1 MKKIVY
7 ITAILAFSMMS
18 NAQIDRSK
26 QPKPGASPTINLTKP
41 QSFVLPNGLTVLVVE
56 NHKLPSVS
64 FSLSLDN
71 PPSLE
76 GSLKGVEDITSSMM
90 GNGTSKI
97 SKDEFNRK
105 IEYFGAN
112 INFSIGGVSGSSLS
126 KYFGQVLPLVAQGA
140 LDPLFTEEDM
150 KNERDKIIEGL
161 KSEEKSAQ
169 GIAKRVRGALLY
181 GKNHPNG
188 EILTPETLG
197 KVTLADVKKCYT
209 TNFVPVKA
217 YLVVVGDVKFAD
229 VKKLITTNFSSWKKA
244 PLPVSQYVDPVN
256 VAKTEINFVDVPN
269 AVQSEISVTNL
280 VDFKMSSPDFFAAL
294 LANQILGS
302 SDSRLFNN
310 LRERHGWTY
319 GAYSNIK
326 ADKYLSSFL
335 ATASVRN
342 AVTDSAIVEMTRELD
357 TIRTQLPTAS
367 ELELAKAKYIGS
379 FVMNAVKPETIA
391 RFALNE
397 KTQNLPVGFYENYIK
412 NVNAVTLEEV
422 RTAAKKYFSRDN
434 ARIIVIGKA
443 SDVLPKLEGLNMP
456 MRYFDKDGN
465 EISRPESKK
474 VDANVTPE
482 SILTKYISAIGGE
495 KAIGEVKS
503 IFSTSKAS
511 IQGQEMLTTVKQTS
525 SGKAFMEVSMM
536 GMSLMKTVFDGTK
549 GYSVIQ
555 GQKKDLD
562 SQQLEEAKDGMIPEL
577 SLLKSGK
584 AKLAG
589 IESVNGADA
598 YKLTIGGIKT
608 FFYDVKTGLKVAQ
621 ETTRETNGQSMTQR
635 VLYSDYKPAGGM
647 LIPYKSTV
655 NMMGME
661 IVMEVTSVKV
671 NEGVADADFQ

>member
-1 MKKIVY
+1 MKKILY
-7 ITAILAFSMMS
+7 MAAILTFSVMA

-26 QPKPGASPTINLTKP
+26 QPKPGAAPTINLTKP
-41 QSFVLPNGLTVLVVE
+41 QSFVLPNGLTVMVVE
-56 NHKLPSVS
+56 NHKLPTVS

-76 GSLKGVEDITSSMM
+76 GALKGVEDITSSMM

-97 SKDEFNRK
+97 SKDGFNRK

-112 INFSIGGVSGSSLS
+112 VNFSIGGVGGSCLS
-126 KYFGQVLPLVAQGA
+126 KYFAQVLPLVAQGA

-150 KNERDKIIEGL
+150 KNHRDKITEGL
-161 KSEEKSAQ
+161 KAEEKSAQ
-169 GIAKRVRGALLY
+169 GIAKRVRGALLF

-197 KVTLADVKKCYT
+197 KVTLADVKKCYA
-209 TNFVPVKA
+209 TNFVPTKA
-217 YLVVVGDVKFAD
+217 YLVVVGDVKYAD
-229 VKKLITTNFSSWKKA
+229 VKKLITTNFSSWKKSA
-244 PLPVSQYVDPVN
+244 LPVSKYTDPVN

-269 AVQSEISVTNL
+269 AVQSEIAVANL

-302 SDSRLFNN
+302 TDSRLFNN

-319 GAYSNIK
+319 GAYSGIK
-326 ADKYLSSFL
+326 ADKYLSSFA

-342 AVTDSAIVEMTRELD
+342 LVTDSAIVEIMRELD
-357 TIRTQLPTAS
+357 TIRTQLPTAA
-367 ELELAKAKYIGS
+367 ELELAKAKYLGN
-379 FVMNAVKPETIA
+379 FVMTAGKPETIA

-412 NVNAVTLEEV
+412 NLNAVTLEQV

-434 ARIIVIGKA
+434 ARIIVVGKA
-443 SDVLPKLEGLNMP
+443 SDVLPKLEGLNIP
-456 MRYFDKDGN
+456 IRYFDKDGN
-465 EISRPESKK
+465 EIAKPQAKK
-474 VDANVTPE
+474 ADAGVSVE

-503 IFSTSKAS
+503 IFFISKAS
-511 IQGQEMLTTVKQTS
+511 IQGQEMTTTVKQTA
-525 SGKAFMEVSMM
+525 SGKAFMEVNVM

-549 GYSVIQ
+549 GYTIVQ
-555 GQKKDLD
+555 GQRKDLD
-562 SQQLEEAKDGMIPEL
+562 GQQLEDAKEGMIPEL
-577 SLLKSGK
+577 DLLKSGK

-589 IESVNGADA
+589 IESINGSDA
-598 YKLTIGGIKT
+598 YKVTAGGSKI
-608 FFYDVKTGLKVAQ
+608 FFYDAKTGLKVAQ
-621 ETTRETNGQSMTQR
+621 ETTVQANGQSMTQR
-635 VLYSDYKPAGGM
+635 VLMSDYKPAGSI

-661 IVMEVTSVKV
+661 IAMDVTSAKV
-671 NEGVADADFQ
+671 NEGVADTDFQ